1 MADDPYT
8 ALGLTRD
15 ASDADIRRAYK
26 RLVKELHPD
35 VNPGN
40 KASEERFK
48 KVSAAFSI
56 LGDGEKRRKFDR
68 GEIDAS
74 GQERA
79 EHPYYRYASGRGGF
93 SGFQGGAFS
102 DFSDVFSDLFGNA
115 DAGTRTYPTSGKDI
129 RYTLDVEFLEAAT
142 GAKKRIVLP
151 DGGTLDLNIPA
162 GVTDGQ
168 TLRLKGKGEPGMGS
182 RPPGD
187 ALIEITILP
196 HEYFKRDGLDI
207 WLDLPISVYEAVLG
221 AKIDVSTIGG
231 RVSVTVPKLSNSG
244 KVLRLKGRGIK
255 SQRSGKSG
263 DQHVRLI
270 INLPDKID
278 SDFEK
283 MMTNWRSKHPYD
295 PRGRN

>member
-8 ALGLTRD
+8 ALGVTRN
-15 ASDADIRRAYK
+15 ATDADIRSTYK

-35 VNPGN
+35 VNPGD
-40 KASEERFK
+40 KVSEERFK

-56 LGDGEKRRKFDR
+56 LGDAEKRRRFDR

-74 GQERA
+74 GQDRT
-79 EHPYYRYASGRGGF
+79 EHPFYRHASGRGGT
-93 SGFQGGAFS
+93 SGFQGGSFS
-102 DFSDVFSDLFGNA
+102 DFSDVFGDLFGQA
-115 DAGTRTYPTSGKDI
+115 EAGTRTYPTSGQDI
-129 RYTLDVEFLEAAT
+129 RYSLDVEFLESAT

-151 DGGTLDLNIPA
+151 DGGTLDLNVPA
-162 GVTDGQ
+162 GVTNGQ

-196 HEYFKRDGLDI
+196 HKSFNRDGLDI
-207 WLDLPISVYEAVLG
+207 WLDLPISIYEAVLG
-221 AKIDVSTIGG
+221 AKIEISTISG
-231 RVSVTVPKLSNSG
+231 RVSVAIPKMSNSG

-255 SQRSGKSG
+255 SQRSGRTG

-278 SDFEK
+278 SDLGK
-283 MMTNWRSKHPYD
+283 MMADWQKEHSYD
-295 PRGRN
+295 PRDKI